1 MPACASQNKGLD
13 ALRAVR
19 SARRRVI
26 LTPLPYRFAPPW
38 RFTFR
43 RLHLASR
50 VRPWKAGTD
59 PSRPFFSHHW
69 SDVAARG
76 GSPPRDP
83 TDDSQEIGCFYFAR
97 FSLMQRSNFS
107 FSPFFFSLS
116 LLRYPALSCNPPL
129 VLLSSARWIEPV
141 TERSKRFLE
150 SRHSTVL
157 VFRIV
162 IRLLPSIRISICRCK
177 ILFTSG

>member
-107 FSPFFFSLS
+107 FSPFFSLS
-116 LLRYPALSCNPPL
+116 LSLTLSRSLVQSATRPSLICTMNRACDRKIETVSRESALDCPGFPDCD
-129 VLLSSARWIEPV
+129 PTV
-141 TERSKRFLE
+141 TVYTHFFL
-150 SRHSTVL
+150 
-157 VFRIV
+157 
-162 IRLLPSIRISICRCK
+162 PM
-177 ILFTSG
+177 